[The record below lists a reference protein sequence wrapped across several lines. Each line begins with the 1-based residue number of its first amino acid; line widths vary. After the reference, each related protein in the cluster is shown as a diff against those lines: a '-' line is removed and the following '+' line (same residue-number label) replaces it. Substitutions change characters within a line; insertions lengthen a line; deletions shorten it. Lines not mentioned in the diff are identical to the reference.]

1 MSVDIKKLK
10 ALGLR
15 VTPQRLGVLEML
27 KGDRTH
33 PSVEKIYKN
42 MLKKYP
48 GVSFATVYN
57 TLSRLVRAGEIR
69 ELDIDP
75 DKRRFDPD
83 VAPHHHFSCRICNKI
98 YDVGHEPFPTPHISR
113 IEGHKVEKME
123 LTFKGACSS
132 CIGKSC
138 RSLGDKEGRRRR
150 KTK

>member
-1 MSVDIKKLK
+1 M
-10 ALGLR
+10 
-15 VTPQRLGVLEML
+15 
-27 KGDRTH
+27 
-33 PSVEKIYKN
+33 Y
-42 MLKKYP
+42 
-48 GVSFATVYN
+48 FATVYN

-113 IEGHKVEKME
+113 IEGHRIEKME

-132 CIGKSC
+132 CIAKNR
-138 RSLGDKEGRRRR
+138 RSFKHEEGRRRR
-150 KTK
+150 ETN